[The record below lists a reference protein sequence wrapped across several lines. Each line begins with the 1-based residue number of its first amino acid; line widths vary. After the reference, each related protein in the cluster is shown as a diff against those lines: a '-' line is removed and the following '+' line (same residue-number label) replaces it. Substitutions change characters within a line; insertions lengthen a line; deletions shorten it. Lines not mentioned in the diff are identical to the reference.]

1 MIHKLKKKGEMMI
14 KKFLFAIGVAFL
26 VSSCTSSR
34 MVLSTQGYRE
44 ALDRAKE
51 NIRSSGYYQIS
62 EEQSE
67 TNTTVPGRLVEHKD
81 NGHLVGVT
89 QEMVNIKNVYETH
102 LFVDSLGNEMWFRV
116 ALRPEGQHLLRVNL
130 EGCQTSNYRD
140 FEQLCG
146 SQSAIRKEIS
156 MLKPD
161 KEIKRFSLLKTVGAG
176 ALVTAGV
183 IGALYL
189 MTEVMF

>member
-1 MIHKLKKKGEMMI
+1 MMMKKILYAVGI
-14 KKFLFAIGVAFL
+14 AIL
-26 VSSCTSSR
+26 VSGCTSSR
-34 MVLSTQGYRE
+34 MVLSTEGYRN

-51 NIRSSGYYQIS
+51 NIRNNGYYQIS

-89 QEMVNIKNVYETH
+89 QEMINITNVYETH
-102 LFVDSLGNEMWFRV
+102 LFVDSLGNEMCFRV
-116 ALRPEGQHLLRVNL
+116 ALRPEGQHLLKVNL
-130 EGCQTSNYRD
+130 EGCQTSNYKD

-161 KEIKRFSLLKTVGAG
+161 KEIKRFSLLKTLGAG

-183 IGALYL
+183 MGGLFL
-189 MTEVMF
+189 LTEILCIF

>member
-1 MIHKLKKKGEMMI
+1 MM
-14 KKFLFAIGVAFL
+14 KKFLYAIGIAFL

-34 MVLSTQGYRE
+34 MVLSTEGYRD

-51 NIRSSGYYQIS
+51 NIRNNGYYQIS

-89 QEMVNIKNVYETH
+89 QEMINITNVYETH

-116 ALRPEGQHLLRVNL
+116 ALRPEGQHLLKVNL

-183 IGALYL
+183 MGGLFL
-189 MTEVMF
+189 LTEILCIF

>member
-1 MIHKLKKKGEMMI
+1 MI

-34 MVLSTQGYRE
+34 MVLSTEGYRD
-44 ALDRAKE
+44 ALDRAKD
-51 NIRSSGYYQIS
+51 NIRNNGYYQMS

-67 TNTTVPGRLVEHKD
+67 TNTTVPGRLVEHKEH
-81 NGHLVGVT
+81 GHLVNVT
-89 QEMVNIKNVYETH
+89 QEMVNVKHVYETH

-116 ALRPEGQHLLRVNL
+116 ALRPEGHYLLSVNL
-130 EGCQTSNYRD
+130 EGCQTSNYKD
-140 FEQLCG
+140 FERLCG
-146 SQSAIRKEIS
+146 NQSAIRREIS

-161 KEIKRFSLLKTVGAG
+161 KEVKHFSLIKTVGAG

-183 IGALYL
+183 IGVLYL

>member
-1 MIHKLKKKGEMMI
+1 MRMKKI
-14 KKFLFAIGVAFL
+14 LIAIGVIFL
-26 VSSCTSSR
+26 MSSCTSSR
-34 MVLSTQGYRE
+34 MVLSTEGYRD

-51 NIRSSGYYQIS
+51 NIRNNGYYQIS

-116 ALRPEGQHLLRVNL
+116 ALRHEGQHLLRVNL
-130 EGCQTSNYRD
+130 EGFQTSNYKD
-140 FEQLCG
+140 FERLCG
-146 SQSAIRKEIS
+146 NQSAIRREIS

-161 KEIKRFSLLKTVGAG
+161 KEVKRFSLIKTVGAG
-176 ALVTAGV
+176 ALIAV
-183 IGALYL
+183 GAVLFCGIF
-189 MTEVMF
+189 EVF

>member
-1 MIHKLKKKGEMMI
+1 MMM
-14 KKFLFAIGVAFL
+14 KKFLYAIGIAFL

-34 MVLSTQGYRE
+34 MVLSTEGYRD

-51 NIRSSGYYQIS
+51 NIRNNGYYQIS

-81 NGHLVGVT
+81 KGHLVGVT
-89 QEMVNIKNVYETH
+89 QEMINITNVYETH

-130 EGCQTSNYRD
+130 EGCQTSNYKD
-140 FEQLCG
+140 FDRLCG
-146 SQSAIRKEIS
+146 SQSAIRREIS

-161 KEIKRFSLLKTVGAG
+161 KEVKRFSLIKTVGAG
-176 ALVTAGV
+176 ALIAV
-183 IGALYL
+183 GAVLFCGIF
-189 MTEVMF
+189 EVF

>member
-1 MIHKLKKKGEMMI
+1 MK
-14 KKFLFAIGVAFL
+14 KKFLYAIGIAIL
-26 VSSCTSSR
+26 VSGCTSSR
-34 MVLSTQGYRE
+34 MVLSTEGYRD

-51 NIRSSGYYQIS
+51 NIRNNGYYQIS

-116 ALRPEGQHLLRVNL
+116 ALRHEGQHLLRVNL
-130 EGCQTSNYRD
+130 EGFQTSNYKD
-140 FEQLCG
+140 FERLCG
-146 SQSAIRKEIS
+146 NQSAIRKEIG

-183 IGALYL
+183 IGVLYL